1 VKIVPPFRMKRPVIN
16 ILAILLLSVGVW
28 IGVRSLSP
36 PPAAV
41 EGDRAPTP
49 ARTQAS
55 ARAAAKSPSPAPI
68 LIRRLSD
75 PALHR
80 AERIAAIRELP
91 SDLSSEEN
99 QALMDLLRQPA
110 PERVGISTW
119 YMVLNEIMEVLRQP
133 RFDWP
138 GYGEAMADLM
148 TDRHV
153 DPVVRDYSAQH
164 LALYL
169 GDEAETR
176 RADSF
181 SPGMDAFLSVLRGE
195 REAHEEVTGTIL
207 MALCDLKSKRPAE
220 DFAAYDE
227 PISLVVTDFV
237 TGTRQA
243 SRSNRISAIQAAGR
257 MGYREALPTIR
268 AFARDGA
275 PEPSLRLSSIAA
287 LGYFSDPEDRPFLQQ
302 LARSDDR
309 LRFAATAALKNFNP

>member
-1 VKIVPPFRMKRPVIN
+1 MNPHRFTARMKRITIN
-16 ILAILLLSVGVW
+16 VLAILLLALGIW
-28 IGVRSLSP
+28 LGIRLLSP
-36 PPAAV
+36 PP
-41 EGDRAPTP
+41 EPTHTENATTRNRPP
-49 ARTQAS
+49 ARS
-55 ARAAAKSPSPAPI
+55 AARPPSPAPI
-68 LIRRLSD
+68 LIRKLSD
-75 PALHR
+75 PSLHD
-80 AERIAAIRELP
+80 AERISAIRDLP
-91 SDLSSEEN
+91 SDLSNEEN

-110 PERVGISTW
+110 PEQIGISGW

-138 GYGEAMADLM
+138 GYGEAMAGLT

-169 GDEAETR
+169 ADEAQNR
-176 RADSF
+176 QGDSF

-220 DFAAYDE
+220 DFAAYDQA
-227 PISLVVTDFV
+227 IALVVTDFV
-237 TGTRQA
+237 TGTRPA

-275 PEPSLRLSSIAA
+275 PDPSLRLSSIAT
-287 LGYFSDPEDRPFLQQ
+287 LGYFHDPEDRHFLQQ
-302 LARSDDR
+302 LAGSDDN
-309 LRFAATAALKNFNP
+309 LRFAAATALKNFNP

>member
-1 VKIVPPFRMKRPVIN
+1 MKRTTTNV
-16 ILAILLLSVGVW
+16 LAILLLSLGIW
-28 IGVRSLSP
+28 LGVRLLSAP
-36 PPAAV
+36 PEQAHSEGATAPPRSRPPGHSAA
-41 EGDRAPTP
+41 RP
-49 ARTQAS
+49 
-55 ARAAAKSPSPAPI
+55 PSPTPI
-68 LIRRLSD
+68 LIRKLSD
-75 PALHR
+75 PSLHD
-80 AERIAAIRELP
+80 AERISAIRDLP
-91 SDLSSEEN
+91 SDLSNEEN

-110 PERVGISTW
+110 PAQIGISGW

-138 GYGEAMADLM
+138 GYGEAMAGLT

-169 GDEAETR
+169 ADEAQNR
-176 RADSF
+176 QADSF

-220 DFAAYDE
+220 DFAAYDQALA
-227 PISLVVTDFV
+227 LVVNDFV
-237 TGTRQA
+237 TGSRPA

-268 AFARDGA
+268 AFARDGG
-275 PEPSLRLSSIAA
+275 PDPSLRLSSIAT
-287 LGYFSDPEDRPFLQQ
+287 LGYFHDPEDRHFLQQ
-302 LARSDDR
+302 LAGSEDN
-309 LRFAATAALKNFNP
+309 LRFAAATALKNFNP